1 VRGGVFFANSA
12 NEAIKTGQMGLC
24 GTRFEHIGD
33 EAGGR
38 RPEREVVEWVEKA
51 NWDGLSPNAHG

>member
-51 NWDGLSPNAHG
+51 N